1 MNACVFKFAFTFLAT
16 CAGAVSL
23 AQDSWTHLGGN
34 ATRSARISGAIPT
47 LSTLRWRATTDN
59 FGNTVAFT
67 GQAGVVVFESKVYA
81 TGRVSPP
88 GQTANQPRLL
98 CFDANTGACLWSVS
112 VAAPALDSFSTPCVD
127 AGNRTVIHGSGR
139 NLVAYAADTGAIVW
153 TRTLTRSIV
162 NASPV
167 VTQDRLGRDRCFIT
181 DYDGAG
187 SSGKLYAINVD
198 AFDAATNPFAP
209 GAIVWSAAIGGSSG
223 NSPTYLSGA
232 IGGSDLVFVS
242 TVGNYTEGFAGTL
255 RAYAVDSAPSP
266 MPLWSVE
273 SPDGNGFF
281 AGVAVSGP
289 STIAGLNGAV
299 YAATYAFSGGIVSA
313 NLVKADAATGALR
326 WSVPSNRTSSIP
338 VLLSDGRIVLSTG
351 LPAYGSVQAIELFR
365 DWGANA
371 TVLWN
376 SAISTWVDADADGLI
391 DDIEYQHFGGWTMQ
405 PIVSETAAGARIIC
419 GLSPRGTDAYA
430 TSNDVFVLSLDHA
443 PQDPGFVIASATGTG
458 ASPAVAGGLM
468 FSTGSGGL
476 SAYGDVASNYDVDAN
491 GAMGIDDLYAWERGV
506 GSRDVNL
513 DGAVDSTDRAALITK
528 LRERERMDVEA
539 GR

>member
-1 MNACVFKFAFTFLAT
+1 MSVSVFKSVFGLLTM
-16 CAGAVSL
+16 CVSAVTW
-23 AQDSWTHLGGN
+23 AQDSWTQLGGD
-34 ATRSARISGAIPT
+34 AARTARISGAIPT
-47 LSTLRWRATTDN
+47 LSTLRWRSTTDN
-59 FGNTVAFT
+59 FGNPVSFT

-112 VAAPALDSFSTPCVD
+112 VATPALDSFSTPCID
-127 AGNRTVIHGSGR
+127 IGNRTVIHGSGR
-139 NLVAYAADTGAIVW
+139 NLVAYAADTGAIAW
-153 TRTLTRSIV
+153 TRALTRSIV

-198 AFDAATNPFAP
+198 AYDAATNPYSP
-209 GAIVWSAAIGGSSG
+209 GTIVWSAAIGGSSG
-223 NSPTYLSGA
+223 NSPTYLPAA
-232 IGGSDLVFVS
+232 ISGSDVVFVS

-255 RAYAVDSAPSP
+255 RAYLVDSATSP

-281 AGVAVSGP
+281 GGVAVSGP
-289 STIAGLNGAV
+289 STIAGPNGAV

-313 NLVKADAATGALR
+313 NLVKVDAATGVLR

-338 VLLSDGRIVLSTG
+338 VVLADGRIVLSTG

-365 DWGANA
+365 DFGANA

-376 SAISTWVDADADGLI
+376 SAVSTWVDTDADGLI
-391 DDIEYQHFGGWTMQ
+391 DDSEYQHFGGWSMQ
-405 PIVSETAAGARIIC
+405 PILNETAAGVRLIC
-419 GLSPRGTDAYA
+419 GLSPRGTDSYA
-430 TSNDVFVLSLDHA
+430 TSNELFVLSLDAA
-443 PQDPGFVIASATGTG
+443 PQTPGFIVQTASGSG
-458 ASPAVAGGLM
+458 ASPAVAGGM
-468 FSTGSGGL
+468 IFSTGAGGL
-476 SAYGDVASNYDVDAN
+476 SAYGGDASNYDVDAN
-491 GAMGIDDLYAWERGV
+491 GVTNIDDLYAWERGI
-506 GSRDVNL
+506 GTRDVNL
-513 DGAVDSTDRAALITK
+513 DGVIDPADRTALLSR
-528 LRERERMDVEA
+528 LRESERADVEA